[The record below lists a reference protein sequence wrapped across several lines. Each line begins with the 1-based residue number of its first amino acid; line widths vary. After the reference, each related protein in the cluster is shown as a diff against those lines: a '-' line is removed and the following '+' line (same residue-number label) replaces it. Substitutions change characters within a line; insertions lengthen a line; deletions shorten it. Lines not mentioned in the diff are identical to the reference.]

1 VELLAT
7 KKAGTFSFVLTVYH
21 IHPMDIDLEHHK
33 GEATRVH
40 LLIEALSKPLLF
52 WSLPFVFLS
61 FGLPIY
67 GRELGASAL
76 EVGGLFSIFTA
87 TTLLLR
93 PVVGWALDRFGRR
106 LFFITAL
113 GLYSASMFLFA
124 IASSLSSLYLARFI
138 QGIGSSFFWVTLY
151 TIVADLSTQKDR
163 GRAMGWVSEI
173 TSRGGIIGGLSGL
186 AVLTALSEGNAWLVA
201 FLGYAVMS
209 LAGTWLAWKNLPETN
224 TRLVSLLQKERL
236 PPALL
241 KLMVVAFATG
251 VSQAMIAPIF
261 IIFLQ
266 DQFTTEIGLL
276 ALAAL
281 PSGLVSAFFA
291 ARLGSLSDRF
301 GRVWMMA
308 AGMTGSGILAILL
321 PHLPTL
327 LWLAVFYTL
336 SGITWGL
343 SEPAEASLVGDLTGG
358 TRFGAGYG
366 MYEMS
371 GQLGFTIG
379 PLLGGLLY
387 DTVARQTPFYING
400 AVLVVG
406 AVWVVLFLRNAST
419 AAKKE

>member
-1 VELLAT
+1 MDPEFAVEDSETSQVAALA
-7 KKAGTFSFVLTVYH
+7 
-21 IHPMDIDLEHHK
+21 
-33 GEATRVH
+33 R
-40 LLIEALSKPLLF
+40 ALHKPLLF
-52 WSLPFVFLS
+52 WSLPFAFLS

-93 PVVGWALDRFGRR
+93 PLVGWALDRFGRR

-113 GLYSASMFLFA
+113 GLYAAAMFLFA

-138 QGIGSSFFWVTLY
+138 QGIGSSLFWVTLY

-163 GRAMGWVSEI
+163 GRAMGWVSQI

-186 AVLTALSEGNAWLVA
+186 AVLTALSDGNAWLVV
-201 FLGYAVMS
+201 FLGYGVMS
-209 LAGTWLAWKNLPETN
+209 LAGTWLAWKDLPETKASQVPLFQQG
-224 TRLVSLLQKERL
+224 RI

-291 ARLGSLSDRF
+291 ARLGGLSDRF

-308 AGMTGSGILAILL
+308 AGMTGSGLLAILL
-321 PHLPTL
+321 PQLPTL

-336 SGITWGL
+336 SGITWAI
-343 SEPAEASLVGDLTGG
+343 SEPAEASLVADLTGDS
-358 TRFGAGYG
+358 RFGTGYG
-366 MYEMS
+366 MYEMA
-371 GQLGFTIG
+371 GQIGFTVG

-387 DTVARQTPFYING
+387 DSVARQTPFYING
-400 AVLVVG
+400 AVLIAG
-406 AVWVVLFLRNAST
+406 ALWVLLFLGPRLRP
-419 AAKKE
+419 

>member
-1 VELLAT
+1 MNNLLLNT
-7 KKAGTFSFVLTVYH
+7 LH
-21 IHPMDIDLEHHK
+21 
-33 GEATRVH
+33 
-40 LLIEALSKPLLF
+40 KPLLF

-76 EVGGLFSIFTA
+76 EVGGLFSIFTG

-93 PVVGWALDRFGRR
+93 PVIGWALDHYGRKY
-106 LFFITAL
+106 FFVISLILYAISMLVFAL
-113 GLYSASMFLFA
+113 AT
-124 IASSLSSLYLARFI
+124 SLSSLYLARFL

-173 TSRGGIIGGLSGL
+173 TSRGGIIGGLTGL
-186 AVLTALSEGNAWLVA
+186 AFLSVLSDGEAWMVV
-201 FLGYAVMS
+201 FLGYTAMT
-209 LAGTWLAWKNLPETN
+209 ATGAWLAWKNLPETKKVEIA
-224 TRLVSLLQKERL
+224 TPALERV

-241 KLMVVAFATG
+241 KLMFVAFTTG

-266 DQFTTEIGLL
+266 DRFTTEIGLI

-291 ARLGSLSDRF
+291 ARLGGLSDRF

-308 AGMTGSGILAILL
+308 AGMTGSGLLAIAL
-321 PHLPTL
+321 PNLPSL
-327 LWLAVFYTL
+327 LWLAIFYTL
-336 SGITWGL
+336 SGITWAI
-343 SEPAEASLVGDLTGG
+343 SEPAEASLVADLTGG
-358 TRFGAGYG
+358 SRFGRGYG
-366 MYEMS
+366 MYELA
-371 GQLGFTIG
+371 GQLGFTVG

-387 DTVARQTPFYING
+387 DSIASQTPFYING
-400 AVLVVG
+400 GVLLGG
-406 AVWVVLFLRNAST
+406 ALWVILFLRTSSGRPLKA
-419 AAKKE
+419 